1 MHARNDYPVQH
12 KLVYRSALYKTR
24 VALASV
30 TEAVA

>member
-1 MHARNDYPVQH
+1 MHAQNDNPVQQE
-12 KLVYRSALYKTR
+12 LVYRSALYETR